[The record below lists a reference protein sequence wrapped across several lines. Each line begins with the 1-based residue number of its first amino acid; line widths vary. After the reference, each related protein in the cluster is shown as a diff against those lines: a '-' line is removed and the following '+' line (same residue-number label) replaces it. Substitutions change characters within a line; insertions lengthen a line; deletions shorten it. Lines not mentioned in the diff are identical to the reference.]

1 MNTMFGMECDD
12 AMNDVDDDEQGFTR
26 VVGIFSV
33 R

>member
-1 MNTMFGMECDD
+1 MKTMFGMECDD
-12 AMNDVDDDEQGFTR
+12 AMMDVEDGQGFTR